1 MGLTHV
7 QVTVRNPADLSR
19 NWEGRFLVDTG
30 AIDCLIPRER
40 LEQIGLRPRGR
51 RTYELADGR
60 QVDMD
65 IAVAQLE
72 FMEEIVGATILFGE
86 EGTEPLLGV
95 TALESL
101 GIEVDP
107 TNQRL
112 RKLPSI
118 RLKSVD
124 GPPAWLRPAVAPPAP
139 NSREQSRPRGSEPH
153 VAGAARPP
161 GRSPSAAPARRTSSS
176 LPKAPGES
184 FASAGKAS
192 SPFGALPEGAE
203 EGAP

>member
-7 QVTVRNPADLSR
+7 QVTVRNPADIARS
-19 NWEGRFLVDTG
+19 WEGRFLVDTG

-107 TNQRL
+107 MNQRL

-124 GPPAWLRPAVAPPAP
+124 GPPKWLRTSGARDEAAGVPAD
-139 NSREQSRPRGSEPH
+139 H
-153 VAGAARPP
+153 AR
-161 GRSPSAAPARRTSSS
+161 
-176 LPKAPGES
+176 
-184 FASAGKAS
+184 ASA
-192 SPFGALPEGAE
+192 PFGALPEGAE
-203 EGAP
+203 GGAP